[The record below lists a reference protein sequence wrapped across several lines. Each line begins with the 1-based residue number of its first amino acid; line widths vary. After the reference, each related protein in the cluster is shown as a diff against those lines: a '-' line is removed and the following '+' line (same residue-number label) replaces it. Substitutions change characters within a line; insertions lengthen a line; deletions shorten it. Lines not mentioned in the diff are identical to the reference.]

1 LIIANLFAAPFAKYG
16 TIKSQASANGKRS
29 TQAARVLSICEF
41 ADVAL
46 RHYDFEKAGRN
57 ITYLCQRQSSSGS

>member
-41 ADVAL
+41 ADVA
-46 RHYDFEKAGRN
+46 
-57 ITYLCQRQSSSGS
+57 